1 MATSSLYEIND
12 MYLMSTLSLFCL
24 VLSVVI
30 KFNAPWS
37 KEKHLLYRIA
47 VWTAFHLTAMVLFSL
62 QHSNT
67 VEFPRQLARS
77 INTILATTS
86 FWGVA
91 VIQIIM
97 IIYTFAVLGNE
108 IWWKSA
114 AALVCVEFALIL
126 IMTLIPQVPTP
137 VELAYI
143 LPFTSQAAAMG
154 TIWASSRGIFRN
166 RIQKHTADH
175 LLGLGLITLLVST
188 LLLPLSTLGYFRS
201 QMTLQW
207 VFFMVITTVA
217 YRLPESSNNE
227 PATTSA
233 SQIELTP
240 MGGSCSM
247 NDLRPRVR
255 RTSTNEHQSV
265 PA

>member
-1 MATSSLYEIND
+1 MDSVPADGLDPVLSPTLPEGRTSTATSDICKYHLGHNISVWGGSHPDYHDHLYIRSPRERDMVEIGC
-12 MYLMSTLSLFCL
+12 STF
-24 VLSVVI
+24 
-30 KFNAPWS
+30 
-37 KEKHLLYRIA
+37 
-47 VWTAFHLTAMVLFSL
+47 
-62 QHSNT
+62 
-67 VEFPRQLARS
+67 
-77 INTILATTS
+77 
-86 FWGVA
+86 
-91 VIQIIM
+91 
-97 IIYTFAVLGNE
+97 
-108 IWWKSA
+108 
-114 AALVCVEFALIL
+114 
-126 IMTLIPQVPTP
+126 PTP

-175 LLGLGLITLLVST
+175 LLGLGLITLLVSA

-217 YRLPESSNNE
+217 YRLPESSSNE

-247 NDLRPRVR
+247 NEPPPESSPDLNE
-255 RTSTNEHQSV
+255 RTSIRSRVALPPDSMRSVEHSSNKQDIDSSV
-265 PA
+265 

>member
-1 MATSSLYEIND
+1 M
-12 MYLMSTLSLFCL
+12 
-24 VLSVVI
+24 
-30 KFNAPWS
+30 
-37 KEKHLLYRIA
+37 
-47 VWTAFHLTAMVLFSL
+47 
-62 QHSNT
+62 
-67 VEFPRQLARS
+67 
-77 INTILATTS
+77 
-86 FWGVA
+86 
-91 VIQIIM
+91 
-97 IIYTFAVLGNE
+97 
-108 IWWKSA
+108 
-114 AALVCVEFALIL
+114 CVEFALIL
-126 IMTLIPQVPTP
+126 IITLIPQVPTP

-154 TIWASSRGIFRN
+154 IIWVSSRGIFRN

-175 LLGLGLITLLVST
+175 LLGLGLITLLVSA

-217 YRLPESSNNE
+217 YRLPESSSNE

-247 NDLRPRVR
+247 NEPPPESSPDLNE
-255 RTSTNEHQSV
+255 RTSIRSCVTLPPDSIRSVEHSCNKQDIDSSV
-265 PA
+265 